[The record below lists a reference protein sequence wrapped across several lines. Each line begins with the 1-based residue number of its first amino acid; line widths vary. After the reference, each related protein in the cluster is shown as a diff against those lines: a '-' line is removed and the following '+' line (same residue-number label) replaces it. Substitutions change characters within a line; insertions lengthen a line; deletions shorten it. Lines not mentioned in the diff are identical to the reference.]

1 MSTVTTYAPGS
12 KVRYGYAKGP
22 AQVAAL
28 VVALLLLLTGILG
41 FIPGV
46 TTHLGDITFAGPY
59 SGAHIFNIF
68 QTSVLRNAVWILFGL
83 IGLGAP
89 RVRLG
94 ATLYMA
100 GMAGL
105 FMTLWLYDILFG
117 NSDFGGNIFS
127 SNLADFSLD
136 FCYGLAFGITALAT
150 SQIALM
156 GSDYEE

>member
-1 MSTVTTYAPGS
+1 MSTVTKYAPGS

-22 AQVAAL
+22 AQIAAL
-28 VVALLLLLTGILG
+28 VVAILLLVTGILG

-46 TTHLGDITFAGPY
+46 TTDLGDITFAGPY
-59 SGAHIFNIF
+59 SGAHLLGVF
-68 QTSVLRNAVWILFGL
+68 QTSVLRNSVWILMGL

-89 RVRLG
+89 VKRLG
-94 ATLYMA
+94 ATLYMS
-100 GMAGL
+100 GMAGFFFTL
-105 FMTLWLYDILFG
+105 FLYDLLFG

-127 SNLADFSLD
+127 SNVPDFALD
-136 FCYGLAFGITALAT
+136 FCYGLAFAITALST

>member
-28 VVALLLLLTGILG
+28 VVALFLLISGILG

-46 TTHLGDITFAGPY
+46 TTHLGEITFAGPW

-68 QTSVLRNAVWILFGL
+68 QTSVLRNCVWIFFGL

-94 ATLYMA
+94 STLYIVSVS
-100 GMAGL
+100 GL
-105 FMTLWLYDILFG
+105 SMTLWLYDLLFG
-117 NSDFGGNIFS
+117 QHGFPGNIFS
-127 SNLADFSLD
+127 SNLPDFSLD
-136 FCYGLAFGITALAT
+136 FCLGLAFGITALAT
-150 SQIALM
+150 SQIAMM
-156 GSDYEE
+156 GSDYEV

>member
-1 MSTVTTYAPGS
+1 MSTVTTYAPGA

-22 AQVAAL
+22 AQIAAL
-28 VVALLLLLTGILG
+28 VVAILLIVTGVLG

-59 SGAHIFNIF
+59 SGAHIFDVF
-68 QTSVLRNAVWILFGL
+68 QTSVLRNSVWILMGL
-83 IGLGAP
+83 IGLTAP
-89 RVRLG
+89 KFRLVS
-94 ATLYMA
+94 TLYIA
-100 GMAGL
+100 GMAGF
-105 FMTLWLYDILFG
+105 FMTLWLYDVLFG

-156 GSDYEE
+156 GSDYEV

>member
-28 VVALLLLLTGILG
+28 VVALLLLVLGILG

-46 TTHLGDITFAGPY
+46 TRHLGDIAFGGPH
-59 SGAHIFNIF
+59 SGAMILGVF
-68 QTSVLRNAVWILFGL
+68 QTSVLRNCVWILLGL

-89 RVRLG
+89 RARAG
-94 ATLYMA
+94 ATMYIA
-100 GMAGL
+100 GMA
-105 FMTLWLYDILFG
+105 FIMMVIWLYGVLFG
-117 NSDFGGNIFS
+117 NSDFGGNIFP
-127 SNLADFSLD
+127 SNLPDFSLD
-136 FCYGLAFGITALAT
+136 FCLGLAFGITALAT
-150 SQIALM
+150 SQLALM